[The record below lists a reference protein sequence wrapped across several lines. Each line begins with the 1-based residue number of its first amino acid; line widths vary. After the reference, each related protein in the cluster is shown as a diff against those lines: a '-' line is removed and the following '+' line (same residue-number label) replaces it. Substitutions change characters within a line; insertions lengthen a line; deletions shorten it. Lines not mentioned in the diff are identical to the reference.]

1 MNRKAVCMIMLGLL
15 LAACAPEKNEPPS
28 PPEPVEAV
36 LHVPEKVNAGE
47 EVTVSTT
54 ITEDGEPVD
63 NPDEVKYE
71 IWKDGHKEN
80 SEMLDAVSKGNGIY
94 TVSKTFNEEAVY
106 YVQVHVTA
114 RGLHTM
120 PKSAFSVGNAVT
132 PARPDKEAQ

>member
-1 MNRKAVCMIMLGLL
+1 MNWKAVCMMMLGLL
-15 LAACAPEKNEPPS
+15 LAACAPEKNEPP
-28 PPEPVEAV
+28 PLPEPVEAV
-36 LHVPEKVNAGE
+36 LHVPEKVDAGE

-80 SEMLDAVSKGNGIY
+80 SEMLDAVSKGNGVY
-94 TVSKTFNEEAVY
+94 TLSKTFNEEAVY

-120 PKSAFSVGNAVT
+120 PKSAFSVGNVAT
-132 PARPDKEAQ
+132 PAQPGKEAQ